1 MLNSVT
7 KTSLKEMT
15 FRLSETD
22 IDAAFYKTGR
32 VRNMDTVIG
41 IGRLEQIASIQNCLN
56 LARKRSPGGQRLCN
70 GDAECRVQIFR
81 IGLVGVDRYCGQRRD
96 PMIDGG

>member
-32 VRNMDTVIG
+32 V
-41 IGRLEQIASIQNCLN
+41 
-56 LARKRSPGGQRLCN
+56 
-70 GDAECRVQIFR
+70 
-81 IGLVGVDRYCGQRRD
+81 
-96 PMIDGG
+96 